1 MILISHILTIRL
13 PGNISRSGVLAI
25 RSSPV
30 TSSIILAHPALSWLT
45 HGQQLI
51 QDHLDSFRISP
62 AYPAR
67 VSGLPFTPPMAV
79 QPEHQP
85 ARQALRRVSELA
97 KPPQALLATQ
107 VWKPQAWPPPQ
118 TLHGHSRPH
127 TTPQALCAE
136 MANCSASRSGCS
148 RKRHIPSAY
157 CSISPGQGHQA
168 E

>member
-85 ARQALRRVSELA
+85 ARQTLRRVSELA
-97 KPPQALLATQ
+97 KPPQALQNTPDPTQPLKPCAQKWQTAAPAARAAHANATFH
-107 VWKPQAWPPPQ
+107 PRIAP
-118 TLHGHSRPH
+118 
-127 TTPQALCAE
+127 
-136 MANCSASRSGCS
+136 
-148 RKRHIPSAY
+148 
-157 CSISPGQGHQA
+157 
-168 E
+168 